1 MRLSIKR
8 FQNHCHRSVNF
19 FCTAQVIPEW
29 ANVLTFRPRYPK
41 WGQNLRVTP
50 LSKTTSIFV
59 TYIPESSPPPPPGI
73 MSLFRSI
80 WFRNFEA
87 GVQAGACAG
96 ATVKVHEE
104 FGNLEL
110 GKIHKV
116 YVQDPGLRD
125 ILKLI
130 ELDSDRAKDIQG
142 HKLRLITSVVYSE
155 RLKLRG
161 KRFTEVMKNRWL
173 FTCLSTLPYTAQWQ
187 RPLDCAQSAKITS
200 PLRTSKSEANRCIR
214 TPLYLFFW
222 TAGFCCIDTFWWR

>member
-1 MRLSIKR
+1 M
-8 FQNHCHRSVNF
+8 
-19 FCTAQVIPEW
+19 IPEW

-41 WGQNLRVTP
+41 WGHNLQVIP
-50 LSKTTSIFV
+50 LSETTSIFV
-59 TYIPESSPPPPPGI
+59 NYIRVSPPPPPPGI
-73 MSLFRSI
+73 MSLFCSI
-80 WFRNFEA
+80 WFRTFEA
-87 GVQAGACAG
+87 GVQVGACAG

-104 FGNLEL
+104 IGNLEL

-130 ELDSDRAKDIQG
+130 ELDSDRAKAIQG

-161 KRFTEVMKNRWL
+161 KRFTEVMKNRSL
-173 FTCLSTLPYTAQWQ
+173 FTCLSTPPYTAQWQ

-214 TPLYLFFW
+214 TPLYSLVFLAFFVFW
-222 TAGFCCIDTFWWR
+222 TVGFCCIDTFW